1 MGIVPRQRSVNTALA
16 ALLVVG
22 AVLVLIDLARVMF

>member
-1 MGIVPRQRSVNTALA
+1 MGIVPRQRLVATALA